1 MGLLNP
7 IFFHQE
13 VSLGTPAVVDPN
25 ELNYTTPD
33 LEATVGARVKKIN
46 WALLLTEFLS
56 DQILLSGV

>member
-33 LEATVGARVKKIN
+33 LEATVGARVKIN
-46 WALLLTEFLS
+46 KLGAVVNRIFK
-56 DQILLSGV
+56 

>member
-1 MGLLNP
+1 MGWLNP

-33 LEATVGARVKKIN
+33 LEATVGVRVKKN
-46 WALLLTEFLS
+46 KLGA
-56 DQILLSGV
+56 VVN